1 MPTDGHKVQDKSIKS
16 DVPAEAEDID
26 ASISRR
32 QVMQGAA
39 VAAIAGSAI
48 VSTPRQAKAM
58 WPNKEN
64 PTPRFE
70 KVQPHEGGMFTYTVG
85 YTDEDV
91 HWWPGRTVGGILLG
105 VVQLSGNIPMIPGN
119 VGNAS
124 TFDFDLMYEPMD
136 VTGDMV
142 VSPEPHPEVLRLTIE
157 ACNDLEAKGC
167 RAVIGNCGFFGNYQ
181 QLVAAEVRIPFF
193 SSSLIQLPPLL
204 ATLSPHQKCL
214 VITADGPILENAPA
228 LEACGVANRDRLVIR
243 GLQDGPEMK
252 RILTV
257 SGSYNPKGLEE
268 EMVAVALAAIE
279 EFPEIGMIMLECT
292 ELSPHAWKV
301 QEETGRPVWDFTTM
315 INWIHS
321 GLVRAPFA
329 GWM

>member
-1 MPTDGHKVQDKSIKS
+1 MTHDKTKPPSETPQLDDETS
-16 DVPAEAEDID
+16 G
-26 ASISRR
+26 ISRR
-32 QVMQGAA
+32 HVVQGAA
-39 VAAIAGSAI
+39 AAAVAGSVL
-48 VSTPRQAKAM
+48 VSVPRQAQAM
-58 WPNKEN
+58 WPSKKD
-64 PTPRFE
+64 PTPRFD
-70 KVQPHEGGMFTYTVG
+70 KVEPHKGGMFTQTTG

-91 HWWPGRTVGGILLG
+91 HWWPGRTVGGTLLG

-124 TFDFDLMYEPMD
+124 TFDFDLMYHPMD

-157 ACNDLEAKGC
+157 ACNHLEAAGC

-181 QLVAAEVRIPFF
+181 QLVAAEVRLPFF

-204 ATLSPHQKCL
+204 ATLSPSQKCL

-228 LEACGVANRDRLVIR
+228 LEACGVNNRDRLVIR
-243 GLQDGPEMK
+243 GLQDGPEMQ

-257 SGSYNPKGLEE
+257 SGSYNPKRLEGE
-268 EMVAVALAAIE
+268 IVKTALAAIE

-321 GLVRAPFA
+321 GLVRAPFT